1 MENSPILKAELT
13 DDGNIPLYSQLINV
27 VKRYI
32 SAGLLVPGDLLPS
45 ETEMIK
51 NFGVS
56 RSTVRQA
63 MGALEDEGLVI
74 RKRGRGTFVA
84 EPEMKRKTEN
94 IWSFTSEVRAMG
106 KQPSSTLIS
115 FELITPTLD
124 IVSKLDLARADV
136 KVYKFTRIRRVD
148 GEPLMLETSYYPE
161 YVYPGLTREQLE
173 AHSMYS
179 LLYEAGIVPGT
190 AEDSYEVVRLSR
202 EDAELLQCKRSNIG
216 FFHQR
221 RCETDGG
228 EVFEFTQSLIRGDRV
243 RLDVITQKDGVS
255 FSRSFD

>member
-45 ETEMIK
+45 ETKMIK

-161 YVYPGLTREQLE
+161 YVYPGLTREQVE

>member
-1 MENSPILKAELT
+1 MNINPILKAELT

-27 VKRYI
+27 IKRYI

-45 ETEMIK
+45 ETEMITA
-51 NFGVS
+51 FSVS

-63 MGALEDEGLVI
+63 MGTLEDEGLVV

-84 EPEMKRKTEN
+84 EPQMKRKAEN
-94 IWSFTSEVRAMG
+94 IWSFTSEVSAMG

-124 IVSKLDLARADV
+124 IVNKLDLAKADV

-161 YVYPGLTREQLE
+161 YIYPGLTRQQVETS
-173 AHSMYS
+173 SMYS
-179 LLYEAGIVPGT
+179 LLYGSGIIPGT
-190 AEDSYEVVRLSR
+190 AEDSYEVIRLSK
-202 EDAELLQCKRSNIG
+202 EEAGLLQCKRSTIG
-216 FFHQR
+216 FYHQR
-221 RCETDGG
+221 RCGTEGG
-228 EVFEFTQSLIRGDRV
+228 EIFEYTRSIIRGDRV
-243 RLDVITQKDGVS
+243 RLDIFMQKDGVV
-255 FSRSFD
+255 FSRRFD